1 MKFYIK
7 SSHLNEMNDDL
18 YHGKSGHRK
27 IKLVDTIGMSVAF
40 SKEEK
45 RTSLGVQYR
54 RLIPA
59 PVDRTSASA

>member
-1 MKFYIK
+1 
-7 SSHLNEMNDDL
+7 MNDDL